1 MNVFY
6 VIIIIL
12 ILNIRT
18 YILMIW
24 DKRKSKQKGA
34 WRISEK
40 QLLTSGLAFGSLG
53 VIGGMFPPVHHK
65 KRKNWFRL
73 GMPLALLLQI
83 YISYEIYKWAAIRFN
98 LYFELPF

>member
-6 VIIIIL
+6 VIIIIF

-24 DKRKSKQKGA
+24 DKQKSKQKGA

-53 VIGGMFPPVHHK
+53 VIGGMLPPVHHK
-65 KRKNWFRL
+65 KRKKWFRF
-73 GMPLALLLQI
+73 GMPFTLLLQI
-83 YISYEIYKWAAIRFN
+83 YISYEIYKWAALRFN